1 MLALACEKW
10 TSLRDTI
17 HLTNAVPPSNMI
29 ACSLTEMR
37 AHLHAKSFPQSP
49 CGIRQTH
56 HFFATTS
63 ILAPSPDGH
72 LVPQIHFHLC
82 ASSDCTKFNSSH
94 AAFLIPLKM
103 TIPPCVTSSQMP
115 LTNDVLLRVLVL
127 TCVDGF
133 HQNVASPDAL
143 LHPFASPSKCQQ
155 EHITFMF
162 AP

>member
-1 MLALACEKW
+1 MLALACENW

-17 HLTNAVPPSNMI
+17 HLTNAVPPSHII

-37 AHLHAKSFPQSP
+37 PHLHAKSFSESP
-49 CGIRQTH
+49 CDIRQTH
-56 HFFATTS
+56 HFFAATS
-63 ILAPSPDGH
+63 ILAPSLDGH

-94 AAFLIPLKM
+94 ATSLIPLKM
-103 TIPPCVTSSQMP
+103 TIAPCVTPSQMP
-115 LTNDVLLRVLVL
+115 LGDGVLLRVLVL

-143 LHPFASPSKCQQ
+143 LPPFASPSKCQQ